1 MLKNKFN
8 LRKVFAVSALLV
20 AGYTQAGEV
29 TDDPILTITTGTT
42 HCTTTADDCSTGAYV
57 KTTFTIT
64 VGDLVQFTN
73 GDFRVKHD
81 FYQGDW
87 TSQGLAGHIV
97 TNEVLYSSVTSPS
110 VAVADITTFNFTT
123 LSFFSTAPVF
133 LMNRNGTYRAKTYLQ
148 QKISGTWTTVFTTG
162 LSPIYGANDQP
173 PFNTWGDMD
182 EVAFV
187 ENMKIGTYFNYSVN
201 GLYQSPP
208 APLYLAT
215 CTSAPLTLKNITG
228 TMGNP
233 GSATLTIESGNLTG
247 NVFAATSSTTTT
259 FGAESNN
266 DINLTSSPFS
276 LGSYVGALRITYKLP
291 DDVCAGVVTPVS
303 KTYTV
308 SVATAAFLN
317 DYKSRNPTSASG
329 CASTALS
336 KAISS
341 TWNITATMPSNTNV
355 NLFKCELRTAIGWSG
370 ANSVGI
376 RDLNFSGNYAVDVYE
391 VNPSTGVRLAGAP
404 SIYLNNGTIMGGDEL
419 LFNDPAF
426 GAEFDPTATYSVGT
440 TNPPDPTGAGASAG
454 NFFYDYYVWAKA
466 HSGLATL
473 SAKVFCAE
481 VSQFPAG
488 GCVVNKKSYFRIANN
503 GYGATAGGQNARENL
518 YGEETQE
525 EYTSL
530 DVFPNPTTGE
540 LNIPMTADD
549 KDVNITIMDNLG
561 KQVLSL
567 NNVQNGKINIEKLT
581 SGIYFYT
588 IQKNGE
594 VYRGKVVKD

>member
-1 MLKNKFN
+1 MKKHTFN
-8 LRKVFAVSALLV
+8 LKTVLAAGALLI
-20 AGYTQAGEV
+20 AGYAHAQLATV
-29 TDDPILTITTGTT
+29 TTGTT

-133 LMNRNGTYRAKTYLQ
+133 LMNRNGVYRAKTYLQ
-148 QKISGTWTTVFTTG
+148 QKISGTWTDVFTTP

-173 PFNTWGDMD
+173 PFNTWGDMG
-182 EVAFV
+182 ELAFV

-201 GLYQSPP
+201 GLYQTPP
-208 APLYLAT
+208 APLYIAT
-215 CTSAPLTLKNITG
+215 CAAAPLTLKNITG
-228 TMGNP
+228 VMGNP
-233 GSATLTIESGNLTG
+233 GSATLTVEKGNLSG
-247 NVFAATSSTTTT
+247 NVFSSTSSTTTT
-259 FGAESNN
+259 FGSDNTN

-276 LGSYVGALRITYKLP
+276 LSAYSGALRITYKLP
-291 DDVCAGVVTPVS
+291 DDVCSGVVTPVS

-317 DYKSRNPTSASG
+317 DYKAQNPTSASG
-329 CASTALS
+329 CAATNLG

-355 NLFKCELRTAIGWSG
+355 NIFKCELRTAIGWSG

-376 RDLNFSGNYAVDVYE
+376 RELNFTGNYAVDVYE

-419 LFNDPAF
+419 GFNDPSY
-426 GAEFDPTATYSVGT
+426 GAEFDPAATYSVGT
-440 TNPPDPTGAGASAG
+440 TNPPDPTGAGLSGG

-466 HSGLATL
+466 NSGLAAL

-518 YGEETQE
+518 YGEETRE
-525 EYTSL
+525 EYVAL
-530 DVFPNPTTGE
+530 EVFPNPTTGE

-561 KQVLSL
+561 KYVLTL